1 MFLIFESFALQLYCS
16 SLVVWNAS
24 GHDLLIEQFSPVL
37 TAVIGVVSLLLQ
49 GIAAAVALDAEMC
62 RRELGMNN

>member
-37 TAVIGVVSLLLQ
+37 TAVIVVSLLLQ

-62 RRELGMNN
+62 RRELEMNN

>member
-1 MFLIFESFALQLYCS
+1 M
-16 SLVVWNAS
+16 VWNAS

-37 TAVIGVVSLLLQ
+37 TAVIVVSLLLQ

>member
-1 MFLIFESFALQLYCS
+1 M
-16 SLVVWNAS
+16 VWNAS

-49 GIAAAVALDAEMC
+49 GIAAVVALDAEMC

>member
-1 MFLIFESFALQLYCS
+1 M
-16 SLVVWNAS
+16 VWNAS

-62 RRELGMNN
+62 RRELEMNN